1 MVSVVIP
8 NLNYG
13 RFLRQ
18 AIDSV
23 LQQTVPPLEIIVV
36 DDGSSDD
43 SVAVVRGYGTRVVL
57 LEQSRG
63 GVARARNRGAAS
75 ATGSHLA
82 FLDSDDAWAP
92 SKLAAQLSRLRDDAV
107 GLVYC
112 GVEFIDEQGTVLAI
126 STRGKAGRLLEDL
139 ALLRDF
145 GSMGGG
151 SGCLITREAFERA
164 GRFDERL
171 STSADW
177 DLFRRIA
184 TAYAFAYV
192 AEPLVK
198 YRVHGAGMHR
208 NVDLLKDDMLLAFG
222 KMFSDP
228 AAHEVSPLRRRA
240 YANLFLILGASYLRA
255 GRGGRAAACV
265 ARSLVL
271 WPPVLVQLAAL
282 PFRRVLWPRRVA
294 NPS

>member
-1 MVSVVIP
+1 MVIP
-8 NLNYG
+8 NYNYG

-23 LQQTVPPLEIIVV
+23 LGQTVPPREIIVV
-36 DDGSSDD
+36 DDGSADNSI
-43 SVAVVRGYGTRVVL
+43 AVVRGYGSRVAL
-57 LEQSRG
+57 LEQTRG
-63 GVARARNRGAAS
+63 GVARARNRGAAA

-92 SKLAAQLSRLRDDAV
+92 SKLEAQLARLNEDQV

-112 GVEFIDEQGTVLAI
+112 GVEFIDEQDIVLGI
-126 STRGKAGRLLEDL
+126 STRGKSGRLLEDF

-184 TAYAFAYV
+184 TTYSFAFV

-198 YRVHGAGMHR
+198 YRVHATGMHR
-208 NVDLLKDDMLLAFG
+208 NVDLLKEDMLLAFG
-222 KMFSDP
+222 KMFDDR
-228 AAHEVSPLRRRA
+228 AAQELRPLRRRA

-255 GRGGRAAACV
+255 GCRGAAAACV
-265 ARSLVL
+265 ARSLL
-271 WPPVLVQLAAL
+271 FWPPAVARSAAL
-282 PFRRVLWPRRVA
+282 PLRRLLWRGSAA
-294 NPS
+294 NPG